1 MKPSTLAGILL
12 IVFGIAA
19 FAYQGITYTSRDTVV
34 DLGPLHATAEREHT
48 IPLSPS
54 VGIVGI
60 AAGALLLFVGARSRA

>member
-1 MKPSTLAGILL
+1 MKSSTLAGILL

-48 IPLSPS
+48 IPLSPI
-54 VGIVGI
+54 VGIVGM
-60 AAGALLLFVGARSRA
+60 AAGALLLFVNARSRA

>member
-48 IPLSPS
+48 IPLSP
-54 VGIVGI
+54 IVGI
-60 AAGALLLFVGARSRA
+60 AGIATGALLLFVSARSRA